1 MVYKLFDL
9 SSNFYVSFSS
19 SMGRRHR
26 IGKRSFESR
35 YKKYVRGAIK
45 FNKRIN
51 AINANRQA
59 RYEARIKK
67 EKANL
72 EPECEE
78 IPEIEE
84 VDDYSDCR
92 SEFDRNDGK
101 YPVVLRSAMITF
113 CLAVLCIQGNK
124 SYLAFVLY
132 PHSKRFNNF
141 SIWVMRFTNS
151 WKLPFSFF

>member
-1 MVYKLFDL
+1 MVYKLFGL
-9 SSNFYVSFSS
+9 SSNFYISFSS

-26 IGKRSFESR
+26 IGKRSFESC

-45 FNKRIN
+45 FNKHIN
-51 AINANRQA
+51 AINANQQV

-72 EPECEE
+72 KLECEE

-84 VDDYSDCR
+84 VDDYSNCQ

-101 YPVVLRSAMITF
+101 YPVVLRLAMITF
-113 CLAVLCIQGNK
+113 CLA
-124 SYLAFVLY
+124 SYA
-132 PHSKRFNNF
+132 SKRINL
-141 SIWVMRFTNS
+141 T
-151 WKLPFSFF
+151 